1 MVICTQIYFLFPGT
15 AAFPG
20 NFFFE
25 CMSFRPALRCIIQSA
40 EPQSSG
46 NQTNIFQ
53 EEVKVHCN
61 FYCNVQRN
69 GCRGGS
75 DANEEL
81 YPMTVSF
88 SNIASFQANSNQLN
102 ISF

>member
-25 CMSFRPALRCIIQSA
+25 CMSFTPALRCIIQSA
-40 EPQSSG
+40 DPQSSG
-46 NQTNIFQ
+46 NERNIFQ

-61 FYCNVQRN
+61 FYCSIKRN
-69 GCRGGS
+69 GCSGAS
-75 DANEEL
+75 DANEKL
-81 YPMTVSF
+81 YPITVNVA
-88 SNIASFQANSNQLN
+88 NIASFYSNGN
-102 ISF
+102 